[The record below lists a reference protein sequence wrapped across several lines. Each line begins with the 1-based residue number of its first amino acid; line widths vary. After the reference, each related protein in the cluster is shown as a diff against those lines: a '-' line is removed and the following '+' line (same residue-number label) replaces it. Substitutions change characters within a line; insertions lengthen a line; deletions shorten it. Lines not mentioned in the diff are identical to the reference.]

1 MAQLRQAP
9 PAPAAPGAALG
20 ARRAAVGQFSW
31 NWLGVVPFFLFII
44 AFLILPSSRLITD
57 SFQDSTGAF
66 TLANFAALFRD
77 PLIIKAYR
85 NSLEIGVA
93 TSLIGGVFGFL
104 VAYAITLGGAPGW
117 VRSGLMTFSGI
128 AANFGGV
135 PLAFAF
141 IATVGRTGFLT
152 ALLRGVGFDI
162 YQNGFSL
169 YSFFGLLL
177 AYNYFQFPLMVLT
190 ISPALEGLRAE
201 WQEASQN
208 LGASSFQYW
217 RDIAF
222 PILLPS
228 ILGTMLLLFGSAF
241 GAFATAQALTGG
253 TLILASLLI
262 GTEIRG
268 DTLGNAN
275 LGYALAVGMVV
286 IMAVTIGLYALLQW
300 RASRWLR

>member
-1 MAQLRQAP
+1 MAHLTQTQQP
-9 PAPAAPGAALG
+9 PAVLSPAQRQL
-20 ARRAAVGQFSW
+20 ARNWSW
-31 NWLGVVPFFLFII
+31 DWLGVVPFVIFIV

-57 SFQDSTGAF
+57 SFQDQKGAF
-66 TLANFAALFRD
+66 TLSNFALLFQD

-85 NSLEIGVA
+85 NSLEIAVY
-93 TSLIGGVFGFL
+93 TSLVGGVFGFL
-104 VAYAITLGGAPGW
+104 VAYAVTIGRTPGW

-152 ALLRGVGFDI
+152 ALLNLAGYNI
-162 YQNGFSL
+162 YQHGFSL
-169 YSFFGLLL
+169 YSQFGLIL

-190 ISPALEGLRAE
+190 IAPALEGLRSE
-201 WQEASQN
+201 WREAADN
-208 LGASSFQYW
+208 LGANTFQYW
-217 RDIAF
+217 KDVAL
-222 PILLPS
+222 PILMPS

-253 TLILASLLI
+253 TLVLASLLI

-286 IMAVTIGLYALLQW
+286 IMAVTIVLYALLQ
-300 RASRWLR
+300 RRTSRWLR

>member
-1 MAQLRQAP
+1 MAELTNIQTP
-9 PAPAAPGAALG
+9 PAVPAVRRQLALNW
-20 ARRAAVGQFSW
+20 SW
-31 NWLGVVPFFLFII
+31 DWLGVVPFALFII

-57 SFQDSTGAF
+57 SFQDAKGAF
-66 TLANFAALFRD
+66 TLTNFALLFQD

-85 NSLEIGVA
+85 NSIEISVI
-93 TSLIGGVFGFL
+93 TSLVGGIFGFL
-104 VAYAITLGGAPGW
+104 VAYAITIGRLPGW
-117 VRSGLMTFSGI
+117 LRSGLMTFSGI

-152 ALLRGVGFDI
+152 ALLRLGGFDI
-162 YQNGFSL
+162 YQHGFSL
-169 YSFFGLLL
+169 YSIVGLTL

-190 ISPALEGLRAE
+190 ITPALEGLKTE
-201 WQEASQN
+201 WREAADS
-208 LGASSFQYW
+208 LGANTFKYW
-217 RDIAF
+217 KDIAF
-222 PILLPS
+222 PILTPS

-268 DTLGNAN
+268 DTLGNQN
-275 LGYALAVGMVV
+275 LGYALAVGMVL
-286 IMAVTIGLYALLQW
+286 IMAITIALYALLQ
-300 RASRWLR
+300 RRTSKWLR

>member
-1 MAQLRQAP
+1 MATLTQSPPP
-9 PAPAAPGAALG
+9 PASAGAPVA
-20 ARRAAVGQFSW
+20 ARRSAVPQISW
-31 NWLGVVPFFLFII
+31 NWLGVVPFFLFVF
-44 AFLILPSSRLITD
+44 AFLVLPSSRLITD
-57 SFQDSTGAF
+57 SFQDAQGAF
-66 TLANFAALFRD
+66 TLANFVDLFRD
-77 PLIIKAYR
+77 PLILLAYR
-85 NSLEIGVA
+85 NSIEIGVA

-104 VAYAITLGGAPGW
+104 VAYAITLGNTPTW
-117 VRSGLMTFSGI
+117 IRSGLLTYSGI

-152 ALLRGVGFDI
+152 GLLRGAGYDI
-162 YQNGFSL
+162 YQHGFSL
-169 YSFFGLLL
+169 YTFLGLLL

-190 ISPALEGLRAE
+190 IAPALEGLRAE
-201 WQEASQN
+201 WQEASKN
-208 LGASSFQYW
+208 LGANAFQYW
-217 RDIAF
+217 RDVAF
-222 PILLPS
+222 PILMPS

-253 TLILASLLI
+253 TLVLASLLI

-286 IMAVTIGLYALLQW
+286 VMAVTIGLYALLQR

>member
-1 MAQLRQAP
+1 MAQLTYTQSP
-9 PAPAAPGAALG
+9 PAAKPLPRKAAIPW
-20 ARRAAVGQFSW
+20 SW
-31 NWLGVVPFFLFII
+31 DWLGLVPFALFIV

-57 SFQDSTGAF
+57 SFQDAHGAF
-66 TLANFAALFRD
+66 TLNNFFLLFED

-85 NSLEIGVA
+85 NSIEISVI
-93 TSLIGGVFGFL
+93 TSLLGGVFGFL
-104 VAYAITLGGAPGW
+104 VAYAITLGRLPGW
-117 VRSGLMTFSGI
+117 VRSGLLTYSGI

-152 ALLRGVGFDI
+152 ALLRLVGFDI
-162 YQNGFSL
+162 YNHGFSL
-169 YSFFGLLL
+169 YSVFGLTL

-190 ISPALEGLRAE
+190 ITPALDGLRKE
-201 WQEASQN
+201 WREAADN
-208 LGASSFQYW
+208 LGATTFQYW
-217 RDIAF
+217 KDVAF

-253 TLILASLLI
+253 TLVLASLLI

-286 IMAVTIGLYALLQW
+286 IMAGTIALYALLQ
-300 RASRWLR
+300 RQTSRWLR

>member
-1 MAQLRQAP
+1 MAQLMQASPTPAP
-9 PAPAAPGAALG
+9 PATAAAARRPAAAG
-20 ARRAAVGQFSW
+20 FSW
-31 NWLGVVPFFLFII
+31 NWLGVVPFFLFVL
-44 AFLILPSSRLITD
+44 AFLVLPSSRLITD
-57 SFQDSTGAF
+57 SFSDGQGAF
-66 TLANFAALFRD
+66 TLQNFVDLFRD
-77 PLIIKAYR
+77 PLIVKAYR
-85 NSLEIGVA
+85 NSIEIGIA
-93 TSLIGGVFGFL
+93 SSLIGGVFGFL
-104 VAYAITLGGAPGW
+104 VAYAITLSPTPNW
-117 VRSGLMTFSGI
+117 LRSGLMTYSGI

-152 ALLRGVGFDI
+152 AVLRGFGFDI

-169 YSFFGLLL
+169 YSFLGLLL

-190 ISPALEGLRAE
+190 IAPALEGLRVE

-208 LGASSFQYW
+208 LGANGFQYW
-217 RDIAF
+217 RDVAF
-222 PILLPS
+222 PILMPS

-275 LGYALAVGMVV
+275 LGYALAVGMVI
-286 IMAVTIGLYALLQW
+286 IMALTIGLYALLQR

>member
-1 MAQLRQAP
+1 MAQLTHTQSPSASR
-9 PAPAAPGAALG
+9 AAPRSS
-20 ARRAAVGQFSW
+20 ARAWSW
-31 NWLGVVPFFLFII
+31 DWLGVVPFAIFII

-57 SFQDSTGAF
+57 SFQDAKGAF
-66 TLANFAALFRD
+66 TLNNFALLFED

-85 NSLEIGVA
+85 NSLEISVI
-93 TSLIGGVFGFL
+93 TSLVGGGMGFL
-104 VAYAITLGGAPGW
+104 VAYAITLGRVPGW
-117 VRSGLMTFSGI
+117 MRSGLMTYSGM

-152 ALLRGVGFDI
+152 ALFRLAGFDI
-162 YQNGFSL
+162 YQHGFSL
-169 YSFFGLLL
+169 YSIVGLTL

-190 ISPALEGLRAE
+190 ITPALEGLRNE
-201 WQEASQN
+201 WREASEN
-208 LGASSFQYW
+208 LGASTFQYW
-217 RDIAF
+217 KDIAF
-222 PILLPS
+222 PILMPS

-253 TLILASLLI
+253 TLVLASLLI

-268 DTLGNAN
+268 DTLGNPN

-286 IMAVTIGLYALLQW
+286 IMAITISLYAVLQ
-300 RASRWLR
+300 RRTSRWLR

>member
-1 MAQLRQAP
+1 MAQLTKTQSP
-9 PAPAAPGAALG
+9 PAADLAHKHLTLAW
-20 ARRAAVGQFSW
+20 SW
-31 NWLGVVPFFLFII
+31 DWLGLVPFALFII

-57 SFQDSTGAF
+57 SFRDANGAF
-66 TLANFAALFRD
+66 TLNNFFLLFED

-85 NSLEIGVA
+85 NSIEISLI
-93 TSLIGGVFGFL
+93 TSLVGGIFGFL
-104 VAYAITLGGAPGW
+104 VAYAITLGRVPGW
-117 VRSGLMTFSGI
+117 VRSGILTYSGI
-128 AANFGGV
+128 PANFGGV

-152 ALLRGVGFDI
+152 ALLRLVGFDL
-162 YQNGFSL
+162 YQHGFSL
-169 YSFFGLLL
+169 YSIFGLTL

-190 ISPALEGLRAE
+190 ITPALDGLRTE
-201 WQEASQN
+201 WREAADN

-217 RDIAF
+217 KDIAF

-253 TLILASLLI
+253 TLVLASLLI

-286 IMAVTIGLYALLQW
+286 IMAITITLYALLQ
-300 RASRWLR
+300 RRTSRWLR

>member
-1 MAQLRQAP
+1 MTELTQLQTP
-9 PAPAAPGAALG
+9 PSARPLHRKAALNLT
-20 ARRAAVGQFSW
+20 W
-31 NWLGVVPFFLFII
+31 DWLGVVPFALFII

-57 SFQDSTGAF
+57 SFQDANGAF
-66 TLANFAALFRD
+66 TLNNFALLFED
-77 PLIIKAYR
+77 PLIIKAYS
-85 NSLEIGVA
+85 NSIQISII
-93 TSLIGGVFGFL
+93 TSLVGGIFGFL
-104 VAYAITLGGAPGW
+104 VAYAITIGKVPGW
-117 VRSGLMTFSGI
+117 LRSGLMTFSGI

-152 ALLRGVGFDI
+152 ALLRLVGFDL

-169 YSFFGLLL
+169 YSVVGLTL
-177 AYNYFQFPLMVLT
+177 AYTYFQFPLMVLT
-190 ISPALEGLRAE
+190 ITPALEGLRNEWREAAE
-201 WQEASQN
+201 N
-208 LGASSFQYW
+208 LGAGTFQFW
-217 RDIAF
+217 KDIAF
-222 PILLPS
+222 PIMLPS

-253 TLILASLLI
+253 TLVLASLLI

-286 IMAVTIGLYALLQW
+286 IMAITIALYALLQ
-300 RASRWLR
+300 RRTSRWLR